1 MRFIT
6 LGTAHGDPT
15 PIRFNTSSLLDCA
28 QGRVLIDA
36 GTPVLALLIRQGID
50 PNTVHEV
57 LITHMHEDHF
67 GGLPDLMKFA
77 AKRRAP
83 GSRPMR
89 IHLPEAAAIE
99 PVRNFL
105 EAAHR
110 PVPERFV
117 TFDVLTAGNRTVAD
131 GVRVTAYPTH
141 HFGNEKLD
149 YPSFALALEAEGKR
163 LVVTGDLRSDF
174 SDFPLEAFQPGA
186 ALGCCELTHYDL
198 AKALPALAEAPVR
211 KMIFHHVGDQWH
223 TPGSA
228 ELFRQLCGELPFP
241 CAMASDGEEFTI

>member
-1 MRFIT
+1 MKFIT

-50 PNTVHEV
+50 PNSVHEV
-57 LITHMHEDHF
+57 VITHMHEDHF

-83 GSRPMR
+83 GSRPLR
-89 IHLPEAAAIE
+89 IHLPEAAAVE
-99 PVRNFL
+99 PIRNFVQ
-105 EAAHR
+105 AAHR
-110 PVPERFV
+110 PVPEEFV
-117 TFDVLTAGNRTVAD
+117 TFAVLTAGSRTVAD
-131 GVRVTAYPTH
+131 GVKVTAFPTR

-149 YPSFALALEAEGKR
+149 YPSYALALEAEGKR

-174 SDFPLEAFQPGA
+174 SDFPKEAFGGGA
-186 ALGCCELTHYDL
+186 DLGCCELTHYDL
-198 AKALPALAEAPVR
+198 AAALPILAQAPVK
-211 KMIFHHVGDQWH
+211 KMVFHHIGNEWH
-223 TPGSA
+223 RPGGA
-228 ELFRQLCGELPFP
+228 ALFRQYCQKLPYP
-241 CAMASDGEEFTI
+241 CVMAEDGEEFTL